1 MQWLDRRFL
10 FHIHVHATDALP
22 ISEGGGAAG
31 PVCATEALLVLLVVW
46 LSVLLPR
53 LGEGG
58 GADERPPRNGER
70 AGDQR
75 NRWSPRCRQE
85 AELLPPVKPLAENR
99 RLHWD
104 RDHLLLTM
112 ARCERAGRRMGRE
125 PHLGELG
132 HLHVELG
139 CGRRFLLCD
148 GDDGEHSV
156 LACTRA
162 PASPTFGGGVSLSL
176 ALSPHPHLPA
186 SQLSVREQTTVGYG
200 DMPTLSQR
208 MRVFTL
214 FFGSIGVVFVAA
226 SINVIADWFAEQG
239 RRKFIKR
246 QRVLLREAHVVAE
259 RVRNGDMLGG
269 APGSERDS
277 LRKSKDLDEAE
288 GKDLGEA
295 EGKVLGEAE
304 GKSEPETVAAQAVLV
319 GSKLP
324 PIENPPSASDG
335 SNGGANGLPHQPA
348 WNTPP
353 AVASPPAMA
362 SPPPSPPVAP
372 HPQDGYERGAPPP
385 GKGGE
390 GSSNTSN
397 SSSSSGE
404 GAKGSE
410 AARKLTPSCQFDPG
424 MVLRVLKALRL
435 TGFFILLCILLGE
448 VSHPPG
454 ARRCSPST
462 PPSRWPSLPCSH
474 PTCSPP
480 TLLSTLP
487 ALHPPAGPLYPSS
500 HFRARLLASNAF
512 SLPSFFRSH
521 WPLAPRDLTALT
533 ALTATPHPHCS
544 PSLLT
549 LTPSLSPLALPRS
562 KTTSSVASSVL
573 AGDAGGPT
581 VATRGSSRP
590 MATITAGRGST
601 SCTTL

>member
-1 MQWLDRRFL
+1 MNARRGTVNGPAISVIVGPHDAGKRQSFSHLLSHLLRIAAFIGIAIIFYSPWLGANEP
-10 FHIHVHATDALP
+10 V
-22 ISEGGGAAG
+22 GG
-31 PVCATEALLVLLVVW
+31 W
-46 LSVLLPR
+46 
-53 LGEGG
+53 
-58 GADERPPRNGER
+58 D
-70 AGDQR
+70 
-75 NRWSPRCRQE
+75 
-85 AELLPPVKPLAENR
+85 ENR
-99 RLHWD
+99 TSESWD
-104 RDHLLLTM
+104 TFMWNWDAADAFYFAMVTM
-112 ARCERAGRRMGRE
+112 
-125 PHLGELG
+125 
-132 HLHVELG
+132 
-139 CGRRFLLCD
+139 
-148 GDDGEHSV
+148 
-156 LACTRA
+156 
-162 PASPTFGGGVSLSL
+162 
-176 ALSPHPHLPA
+176 
-186 SQLSVREQTTVGYG
+186 TTVGYG

-448 VSHPPG
+448 IENHQLCGFFGAGWRCGGPNSCDAWKLSPDGNSDCWSWIDELYYAVITFVTIGFGDVSPKTKGGKILG
-454 ARRCSPST
+454 AFIVTLGVFCFT
-462 PPSRWPSLPCSH
+462 
-474 PTCSPP
+474 
-480 TLLSTLP
+480 TLLAELAEIRHAKRLGAEKTL
-487 ALHPPAGPLYPSS
+487 
-500 HFRARLLASNAF
+500 RQRLEELMEVVEK
-512 SLPSFFRSH
+512 
-521 WPLAPRDLTALT
+521 DDDGKV
-533 ALTATPHPHCS
+533 S
-544 PSLLT
+544 PEEYIIFNLKKMGKVDDET
-549 LTPSLSPLALPRS
+549 LALLKDQFKALDADGSGELDADDIHMLTKACDALDAAGAGANAAAPLS
-562 KTTSSVASSVL
+562 NVQVAP
-573 AGDAGGPT
+573 APDP
-581 VATRGSSRP
+581 
-590 MATITAGRGST
+590 
-601 SCTTL
+601 